1 MENNYD
7 FRKTLNKVHK
17 LNRVNPSLVPGAN
30 ETAVGNCWQ
39 IEIPVD
45 STDYIVNMARDLQD
59 YLFTSMNVSVLVT
72 RSASNATTCCK
83 PSGIIRLTTKA
94 ASPALGDGL
103 KVARGYRIIVKPNEV
118 TVIGFDERGIGQGC
132 YYIEDLMNL
141 REAPFLS
148 LMDEIRNPVFSP
160 RMIHSGWIM
169 DQFPSPHLDAIAHA
183 GLDTVLLF
191 VSGINATPTAYV
203 DINDLIERAAM
214 YGLDVYL
221 YSYLRSE
228 LHPDD
233 PNAQEFYE
241 NTYGNLIKSHPGAKG
256 IIFVGESCE
265 FPSKDPRSSGRMHY
279 MPAPDGVKDTRPS
292 PGWWPC
298 TDYPDWLNMLKK
310 IMWKHNPDLDIVFWT
325 YNWGWAPEEDRLAL
339 IRSLPTDVSLQATF
353 EMFED
358 IEKDGIMTRCAD
370 YTASFEGPGVYFKT
384 EAETAHECGLR
395 LYTMCNTG
403 GLTWDI
409 GVIPYQPIPFQWDK
423 RHKALLKAH
432 KEWGLQGL
440 MESHHF
446 GFWPSFVS
454 ELTKWAYWEPA
465 VSVDEMSQ
473 RIATRDFS
481 ADAAPLVVKAWH
493 AWSDAWQDYVVTNED
508 QYGAFRVGPSYPF
521 FLLSDPEPLPSVS
534 YAHFGSAICMPD
546 YVPHEPKDVEV
557 EYKILER
564 MATRWQE
571 GIVLLTDALEMTPQN
586 KHNDAM
592 RMLTLGRFIL
602 NCIHTTINTKKWW
615 ILKQQLKAETQP
627 NEVNAILNKMASLI
641 HSEIANAEA
650 TIPLVEEDS
659 RLGWEPSMEYMTDR
673 PHLEWKIA
681 LLRKIVDVE
690 IPQLRKA

>member
-1 MENNYD
+1 MEQNYD
-7 FRKTLNKVHK
+7 FRKRLNTVHK
-17 LNRVNPSLVPGAN
+17 HNRVNASLCANEN
-30 ETAVGNCWQ
+30 ETAVDNCWQ
-39 IEIPVD
+39 IVTASD
-45 STDYIVNMARDLQD
+45 AAGYLLNVAKDLQD
-59 YLFTSMNVSVLVT
+59 YLFTSMNVSVLLT
-72 RSASNATTCCK
+72 KNPHNSNPCCK
-83 PSGIIRLTTKA
+83 PAGVIHLTTKA
-94 ASPALGDGL
+94 SSPALGKDL
-103 KVARGYRIIVKPNEV
+103 TVARGYRIIVQPNEI
-118 TVIGFDERGIGQGC
+118 TVIGFDERGTGQGC
-132 YYIEDLMNL
+132 YYIEDMMNL
-141 REAPFLS
+141 REAPFLPI
-148 LMDEIRNPVFSP
+148 MDEIRNPVFSP

-169 DQFPSPHLDAIAHA
+169 DQFPDPHLDAIAHA
-183 GLDTVLLF
+183 GLDAVLLF

-203 DINDLIERAAM
+203 DINDLIERAAK

-221 YSYLRSE
+221 YSYLVSE

-233 PNAQEFYE
+233 PKAPEFYE
-241 NTYGNLIKSHPGAKG
+241 NLYGNLIKAHPKAKG

-265 FPSKDPRSSGRMHY
+265 FPSKDPHTTGRLRME
-279 MPAPDGVKDTRPS
+279 PSPDGLPDTRPS

-310 IMWKHNPDLDIVFWT
+310 IMWKYNPDLDIVFWT

-384 EAETAHECGLR
+384 EAETAHERGLR

-409 GVIPYQPIPFQWDK
+409 GVIPYQPIPFQWDR

-432 KEWGLQGL
+432 EEWGLKGL

-454 ELTKWAYWEPA
+454 ELAKWAYWTPA
-465 VSVDEMSQ
+465 VSVDEISE
-473 RIATRDFS
+473 RIAARDFS
-481 ADAAPLVVKAWH
+481 ADAAPLVIKAWH
-493 AWSDAWQDYVVTNED
+493 AWSDAWRDYVVTNED

-521 FLLSDPEPLPSVS
+521 FLLSDPEPLPSAS
-534 YAHFGSAICMPD
+534 YAHFGSCICMTD

-564 MATRWQE
+564 MASRWQE
-571 GIVLLTDALEMTPQN
+571 GITLLTQAIELTPDN
-586 KHNDAM
+586 KKCETL
-592 RMLTLGRFIL
+592 RMLNLGRFIL
-602 NCIHTTINTKKWW
+602 NCVNTTINTKKWW
-615 ILKQQLKAETQP
+615 IIKQELKNETEQ
-627 NEVNAILNKMASLI
+627 NRINSILDRMMVLI
-641 HSEIANAEA
+641 NNEIANAKA

-673 PHLEWKIA
+673 SHLEWKIA
-681 LLRKIVDVE
+681 LLKKIVDIE
-690 IPQLRKA
+690 IPQLRKT

>member
-1 MENNYD
+1 
-7 FRKTLNKVHK
+7 
-17 LNRVNPSLVPGAN
+17 
-30 ETAVGNCWQ
+30 
-39 IEIPVD
+39 
-45 STDYIVNMARDLQD
+45 
-59 YLFTSMNVSVLVT
+59 
-72 RSASNATTCCK
+72 
-83 PSGIIRLTTKA
+83 
-94 ASPALGDGL
+94 
-103 KVARGYRIIVKPNEV
+103 
-118 TVIGFDERGIGQGC
+118 
-132 YYIEDLMNL
+132 
-141 REAPFLS
+141 
-148 LMDEIRNPVFSP
+148 
-160 RMIHSGWIM
+160 
-169 DQFPSPHLDAIAHA
+169 
-183 GLDTVLLF
+183 
-191 VSGINATPTAYV
+191 
-203 DINDLIERAAM
+203 
-214 YGLDVYL
+214 
-221 YSYLRSE
+221 
-228 LHPDD
+228 
-233 PNAQEFYE
+233 
-241 NTYGNLIKSHPGAKG
+241 
-256 IIFVGESCE
+256 
-265 FPSKDPRSSGRMHY
+265 
-279 MPAPDGVKDTRPS
+279 
-292 PGWWPC
+292 
-298 TDYPDWLNMLKK
+298 MLKK
-310 IMWKHNPDLDIVFWT
+310 IMWRHNPDLDIVFWT

-409 GVIPYQPIPFQWDK
+409 GVIPYQPIPFQWDR

-615 ILKQQLKAETQP
+615 ILKQQLKEETQP

-641 HSEIANAEA
+641 HAEIANAEA